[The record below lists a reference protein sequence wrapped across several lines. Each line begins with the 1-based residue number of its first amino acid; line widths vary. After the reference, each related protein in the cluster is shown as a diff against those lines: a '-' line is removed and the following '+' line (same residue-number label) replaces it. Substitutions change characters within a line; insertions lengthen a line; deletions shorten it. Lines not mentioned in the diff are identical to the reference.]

1 MGGQEEYSELDA
13 STRTRTL
20 TPSSESL
27 LSNHEASVVESKKR
41 KRERSTMEDLLDE
54 SFVVKVGNE
63 SSYLCIAGLTTIQP
77 HPSTVFT
84 KPHTLNPIALIPRTH
99 VPLSFLDI
107 LSPSGPLPVSRLF
120 EAHVKVLELEERMRN
135 APAVLIARYDDGKS
149 MFVVERVEQ
158 NLYVLCKLGSWVS
171 LGRLCTGAIISIYQ
185 SFKAAASGSEAE
197 SVLHKNK
204 VESQDTPESSKYSK
218 KKRLAIEAIQSMVKR
233 PSRDG
238 LSTLQDQAV
247 PFSQSGTVMESQPS
261 KEPEAELIQ
270 EDINV
275 RPMATEI
282 FDNIRSQYFEAL
294 YLSKVSHY
302 LKKYSGNCSQ
312 SYRHRSHILQ
322 KVLYLELVQLFI
334 LITTPH

>member
-1 MGGQEEYSELDA
+1 MGGQDECSEFDA

-27 LSNHEASVVESKKR
+27 VSNHETSVVESKKR

-54 SFVVKVGNE
+54 SFVVKVGNQP
-63 SSYLCIAGLTTIQP
+63 SYLHTPGLTTIQP
-77 HPSTVFT
+77 HPSTVFS

-107 LSPSGPLPVSRLF
+107 LSPSGPLPASRLF

-135 APAVLIARYDDGKS
+135 APAVLIALCDDGKS
-149 MFVVERVEQ
+149 IFVVERMEQ

-171 LGRLCTGAIISIYQ
+171 ISRLCMGAIISKHQ
-185 SFKAAASGSEAE
+185 SFKAAASRSGAG

-204 VESQDTPESSKYSK
+204 VESDNTPESSKYSK

-238 LSTLQDQAV
+238 LSTLQDQAR
-247 PFSQSGTVMESQPS
+247 PFSQSGTVMESQSS
-261 KEPEAELIQ
+261 KEPKAELIQ
-270 EDINV
+270 EDING
-275 RPMATEI
+275 RPMATQI

-302 LKKYSGNCSQ
+302 LKE
-312 SYRHRSHILQ
+312 I
-322 KVLYLELVQLFI
+322 FW
-334 LITTPH
+334 